1 MCIAGSD
8 VGSCDEVQQVL
19 RAEQDGEYLLTVAG
33 RQLRVYCHAM
43 QTSEPREF
51 IREGGEKFPKK
62 IYKIS
67 TT

>member
-19 RAEQDGEYLLTVAG
+19 RAEQDGEYLLTVSG

-62 IYKIS
+62 KYKIS